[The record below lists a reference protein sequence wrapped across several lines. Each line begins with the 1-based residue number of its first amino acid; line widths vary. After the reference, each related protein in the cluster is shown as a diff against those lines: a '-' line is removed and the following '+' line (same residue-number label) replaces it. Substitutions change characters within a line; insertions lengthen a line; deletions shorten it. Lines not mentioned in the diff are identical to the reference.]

1 MKDLGTKLV
10 CIKDSLSQITM
21 PATKENAEAALRAHA
36 ILDMMIK
43 DAVEEKEGEDK

>member
-1 MKDLGTKLV
+1 MDTIATKLV
-10 CIKDSLSQITM
+10 CIKDNLARITM

-43 DAVEEKEGEDK
+43 DAVEEKEGADK